1 MGILLPVQIV
11 FWLASLTLLAASA
24 ATDLKERLI
33 PNALV
38 VGVAAIGVTLGLL
51 VRPGA
56 LWLSLLAAAST
67 FVALGVLSHYR
78 IIGGGDLKLIS
89 AVTLLVPPERIGQLL
104 IDIALAG
111 GVLGCVYVA
120 AHYGLKG
127 LSATPAGVRG
137 LARLETSGARTMKL
151 ECSRIAAFGPLP
163 YGVAILCGVF
173 AYATGEFLPCLSARS
188 CSL

>member
-1 MGILLPVQIV
+1 MDVFVPIQIV
-11 FWLASLTLLAASA
+11 FWLASLTLLAVSA
-24 ATDLKERLI
+24 ATDLKERRI
-33 PNALV
+33 PNELV
-38 VGVAAIGVTLGLL
+38 VAVAAIGVTLGLL
-51 VRPGA
+51 TRPGA
-56 LWLSLLAAAST
+56 LWLSLLAAASA

-89 AVTLLVPPERIGQLL
+89 AVTLLVPPDRIGQLL

-111 GVLGCVYVA
+111 GVLGCVYLA

-127 LSATPAGVRG
+127 LSATPVGARS
-137 LARLETSGARTMKL
+137 LARLDTSDALTFKAERN
-151 ECSRIAAFGPLP
+151 RIAALGPLP

-173 AYATGEFLPCLSARS
+173 AYATGEFLSCLSARS